1 MQECRAPDSFAC
13 LPCKR
18 VMREDEEQGLG
29 QLDVPCTPCKRRR
42 WYNEPTSSDPDRVQ
56 VEDVEEQ
63 EESASYHLTSI
74 EQPEPSFLAWWR
86 PKQQQLQ
93 QGQEGEEEEEEVT
106 SSWDSSHQPLNQ
118 HGKPLQQDSGAE
130 PNSRSVVREE
140 RQDRQQQQ
148 SLLGF
153 SFFSMAIA
161 V

>member
-1 MQECRAPDSFAC
+1 
-13 LPCKR
+13 
-18 VMREDEEQGLG
+18 MREDEEQGLG

-93 QGQEGEEEEEEVT
+93 QGQEGEEEEEAHRARRERPLHSPEEEEEVT